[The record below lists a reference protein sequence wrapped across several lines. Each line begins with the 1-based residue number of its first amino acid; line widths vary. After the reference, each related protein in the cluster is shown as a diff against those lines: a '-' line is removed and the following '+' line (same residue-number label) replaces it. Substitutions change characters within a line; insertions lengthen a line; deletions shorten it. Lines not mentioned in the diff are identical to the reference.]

1 MFVSF
6 SVVSVGGDGMFTE
19 VMNGLLNYENNSHS
33 ASFNRRGKQLIVGII
48 PAGLC
53 YVASYILAH

>member
-1 MFVSF
+1 
-6 SVVSVGGDGMFTE
+6 MFTE
-19 VMNGLLNYENNSHS
+19 VMNGLLNYENNSHG